1 MVSLPRFQRVPVES
15 KVILCELSRLL
26 LLLLYDSE
34 PTVVETER
42 KIAKTGLFLATLDNN
57 IILNHI
63 AAVVVTGSARRE

>member
-1 MVSLPRFQRVPVES
+1 MES

-57 IILNHI
+57 IILNEHMHL
-63 AAVVVTGSARRE
+63 TFSGE